1 MKKIAKLLMIIVL
14 ILGLF
19 WCGTVIADRKTLSE
33 DLIRLHVVGASDTQE
48 DQQIKLQVRDAL
60 IEYLQQHMPDAEDVE
75 AAKEALKG
83 MLSQLEETA
92 NAVLS
97 TAGMTDRAK
106 VTLTSEAFPTRH
118 YDTFSLPAG
127 IYESLRVT
135 IGEGQGKN
143 WWCVVFPSLCM
154 PATTEGFADTAA
166 GAGFSD
172 SLSGALQGQSGYEIR
187 FFLLD
192 CMGWLQ
198 NLFSRG

>member
-1 MKKIAKLLMIIVL
+1 MKKIAKLLLVL
-14 ILGLF
+14 ILIFGLL
-19 WCGTVIADRKTLSE
+19 WCGTVIADRQTLSE
-33 DLIRLHVVGASDTQE
+33 DLIRLHVVGASDSQE

-60 IEYLQQHMPDAEDVE
+60 IGYLQQHMPEPEDVE
-75 AAKEALKG
+75 AAKEALTG

-92 NAVLS
+92 NAALS
-97 TAGMTDRAK
+97 EAGVTDRAK
-106 VTLTSEAFPTRH
+106 VTLTKEKFPTRH

-127 IYESLRVT
+127 VYESLRVT

-143 WWCVVFPSLCM
+143 WWCVVFPSLCV

-198 NLFSRG
+198 NLFSKG

>member
-1 MKKIAKLLMIIVL
+1 MKKIAKLLLVL
-14 ILGLF
+14 ILIFGLL
-19 WCGTVIADRKTLSE
+19 WCGTVIADRQTLSE

-60 IEYLQQHMPDAEDVE
+60 IGYLQQHMPEPEDVE

-97 TAGMTDRAK
+97 EAGVTDRVK
-106 VTLTSEAFPTRH
+106 VTLTKEEFPTRH

-127 IYESLRVT
+127 VYESLRVT

-172 SLSGALQGQSGYEIR
+172 SLSGVLQGQSGYEIR

-198 NLFSRG
+198 NLFSKG

>member
-1 MKKIAKLLMIIVL
+1 MKKIAKLLLVL
-14 ILGLF
+14 MLVFGLT

-33 DLIRLHVVGASDTQE
+33 DLIRLHVVAASDTQE

-60 IEYLQQHMPDAEDVE
+60 MEYLQQHMPKPEDVE
-75 AAKEALKG
+75 AAKETLKG

-92 NAVLS
+92 NAALS
-97 TAGMTDRAK
+97 AAGVTDQAK
-106 VTLTSEAFPTRH
+106 VTLTTEEFPIRH

-172 SLSGALQGQSGYEIR
+172 SLSGALQGQPGYEIR

>member
-1 MKKIAKLLMIIVL
+1 MRKIAKLLMISFLV
-14 ILGLF
+14 LGLL

-60 IEYLQQHMPDAEDVE
+60 IEYLRQHMPDAEDVE

-97 TAGMTDRAK
+97 TAGMMDRAK
-106 VTLTSEAFPTRH
+106 VTLTTEEFPTRH

>member
-1 MKKIAKLLMIIVL
+1 MKKIAKLLLVLML
-14 ILGLF
+14 ILGLL
-19 WCGTVIADRKTLSE
+19 WCGTVIADRQTLS
-33 DLIRLHVVGASDTQE
+33 DGLIRLHVVGASDSQE

-60 IEYLQQHMPDAEDVE
+60 IEYLQQHMPEPEDVE

-83 MLSQLEETA
+83 MLGQLEETA
-92 NAVLS
+92 NAALS
-97 TAGMTDRAK
+97 AAGVTDRAK
-106 VTLTSEAFPTRH
+106 VTLTAEEFPTRH

-135 IGEGQGKN
+135 IGGGQGKN

-172 SLSGALQGQSGYEIR
+172 SLSGALQGQSGYEFR

-198 NLFSRG
+198 NLFSKG

>member
-1 MKKIAKLLMIIVL
+1 MKKIAKLLMTLAL
-14 ILGLF
+14 ILGLL

-33 DLIRLHVVGASDTQE
+33 DLIRLHVVAASDTQE

-60 IEYLQQHMPDAEDVE
+60 MEYLQQHMPKPEDVE
-75 AAKEALKG
+75 AAKETLKG

-92 NAVLS
+92 NAALS
-97 TAGMTDRAK
+97 AAGVTDQAK
-106 VTLTSEAFPTRH
+106 VTLTTEEFPIRH

-172 SLSGALQGQSGYEIR
+172 SLSGALQGQPGYEIR

>member
-14 ILGLF
+14 ILGLL

-75 AAKEALKG
+75 TAKEALKG

-106 VTLTSEAFPTRH
+106 VTLTTEEFPTRH

>member
-1 MKKIAKLLMIIVL
+1 MKKIVKLLMTLAL
-14 ILGLF
+14 ILGLL

-33 DLIRLHVVGASDTQE
+33 DLIRLHVVAASDTQE

-60 IEYLQQHMPDAEDVE
+60 IGYLQQHMPEPEDVE

-92 NAVLS
+92 NAALS
-97 TAGMTDRAK
+97 AAGVTDQAK
-106 VTLTSEAFPTRH
+106 VTLTTEEFPIRH

-172 SLSGALQGQSGYEIR
+172 SLSGALQGQPGYEIR

>member
-1 MKKIAKLLMIIVL
+1 MRKIAKLLMIIVL

-106 VTLTSEAFPTRH
+106 VTLTTEEFPSRH

-198 NLFSRG
+198 NLFSKG